1 MLAIFRYYSLCVA
14 LPLLALCN
22 RRIGMTPTREGV
34 EGPGRSEPQIP
45 MRGVRER
52 TEEVLSRIK
61 PVEGRA

>member
-1 MLAIFRYYSLCVA
+1 MLYFLYQ
-14 LPLLALCN
+14 
-22 RRIGMTPTREGV
+22 RIGMTPTREGV

>member
-1 MLAIFRYYSLCVA
+1 MFATLRYYSLCVA
-14 LPLLALCN
+14 LPLVALCI